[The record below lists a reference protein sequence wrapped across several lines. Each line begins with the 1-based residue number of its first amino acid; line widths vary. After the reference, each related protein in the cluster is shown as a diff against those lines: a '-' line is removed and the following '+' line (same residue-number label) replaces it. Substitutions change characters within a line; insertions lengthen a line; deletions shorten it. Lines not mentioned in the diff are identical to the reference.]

1 MSKQNE
7 LLSTSILLSES
18 FYPKTI
24 VGYKSDWTEQPTLN
38 IPLIVFAPLLNA
50 KNSKINAI
58 SSKTS
63 EITKDVIP
71 LTNLIDVSWWLY
83 GQ

>member
-24 VGYKSDWTEQPTLN
+24 VGYKSDCTEQPTLN

-71 LTNLIDVSWWLY
+71 LTNLIDV
-83 GQ
+83 